1 MSFGTVQAG
10 YAGGTYRYT
19 QAESKAQSVRGSN
32 FIPWQKC
39 AEQQNTGKVIGQASF
54 FSVEEGKS
62 YNMQAQYAP
71 ESTPDNPVVQVTVR
85 DGKGWVSYYV
95 NVNEV
100 DPNNATQ
107 LEMFALLSYA
117 DDQGISL
124 GGNKNSYELLRLYTD
139 NAKQNGYWEGN
150 ASYDDFVMEKHNW
163 TQLTHQMLSDY
174 SEAGIYSQF
183 VSCSNIEGTLRL
195 ICFQR
200 ANSSDVKLEDRAT
213 LMSSSS
219 TISLPAVPDEVM
231 KAFFEC
237 LAEAERKGMD
247 HNLSTRVINDMLR
260 RVRRLTDGQDCTLE
274 IALQAAREA
283 LEALDYSLTPEL
295 AQSKE
300 LQKELDT
307 LRNFYQSLVDS
318 LEELKAGGAQKAE
331 EAKENT
337 TEEDE
342 FDAWSSFVKM
352 LEMVYHSMLRREG
365 DTSYQIGAQ
374 SFTEKDWKRFLERFD
389 ALEKELRE
397 LVRERI
403 EKQKEEAQR
412 QQDNNGKSLEELLEL
427 LFEDRDEKETKA

>member
-10 YAGGTYRYT
+10 YSGETYRYT
-19 QAESKAQSVRGSN
+19 QAKSQAQSVRGSN
-32 FIPWQKC
+32 FTPGQKY
-39 AEQQNTGKVIGQASF
+39 AEQQNTGEVIGQARFYS
-54 FSVEEGKS
+54 EGEGKS
-62 YNMQAQYAP
+62 YDLRAQYAP
-71 ESTPDNPVVQVTVR
+71 ESTPDNPVVQVTVH
-85 DGKGWVSYYV
+85 DGKDWVSYYV

-124 GGNKNSYELLRLYTD
+124 GGNKDSYELLRLYTD

-150 ASYDDFVMEKHNW
+150 ASYDDFVQEKHNW

-183 VSCSNIEGTLRL
+183 RSCSNIEGTLRL

-200 ANSSDVKLEDRAT
+200 ANSSDVKLKDRAT

-260 RVRRLTDGQDCTLE
+260 RVRMLTDGQDCTLE

-283 LEALDYSLTPEL
+283 LEGLDYSLTPEL

-300 LQKELDT
+300 LQEELDT
-307 LRNFYQSLVDS
+307 LRGFYQSLVDS
-318 LEELKAGGAQKAE
+318 LEELKAGGAEKAE
-331 EAKENT
+331 EAEEDT
-337 TEEDE
+337 IEEDE
-342 FDAWSSFVKM
+342 FDAWKSFVEM

-365 DTSYQIGAQ
+365 DTSYEIGAQ

-412 QQDNNGKSLEELLEL
+412 QQGDDGKSLEELLNL
-427 LFEDRDEKETKA
+427 LFEDRDENSIF